1 MWFAIVLT
9 VVASTGNNVGKALQ
23 VLCCAAHR
31 ERQRIPNVFGKAGL
45 LQ

>member
-23 VLCCAAHR
+23 VLCCAARR
-31 ERQRIPNVFGKAGL
+31 ERQHKPIVFGKAVF